1 MLTLPEVF
9 DLIPQ
14 APPFR
19 FIDRLLEVDEKHA
32 VGEYTYRHDEFFYPG
47 HFPGRPV
54 TPAVILVETMGQTA
68 GTLLIYLLGL
78 EMRGEEMRKLVGAGT
93 DVCIDFPRI
102 VLPGSTVRA
111 KAEKIFWRNRK
122 LKTKVELSLADGT
135 LVAYGTISGVVMGA
149 ADPSA

>member
-32 VGEYTYRHDEFFYPG
+32 VGEYTYRHDEFFYRG

-54 TPAVILVETMGQTA
+54 TPAVILAETMGQTA
-68 GTLLIYLLGL
+68 GALVIYLLGL
-78 EMRGEEMRKLVGAGT
+78 EMQSKDMRKIVGAGT
-93 DVCIDFPRI
+93 DVCIDFARI
-102 VLPGSTVRA
+102 VLPGETVRA
-111 KAEKIFWRNRK
+111 RAEKIFWRGRK
-122 LKTKVELSLADGT
+122 LKSRVELSLADGT
-135 LVAYGTISGVVMGA
+135 LAAHGTIGGVVMGP
-149 ADPSA
+149 ADPSP